1 MQTTEYLYGKQPS
14 ELPSM
19 DEALTARISA
29 ATELLTTLQEV
40 PLTYRDFYRVNKVRE
55 SIEFNTKLLE
65 GSI

>member
-1 MQTTEYLYGKQPS
+1 MQTTEYLYGKQLS

-40 PLTYRDFYRVNKVRE
+40 PLACRDFHRVNKVRE

>member
-29 ATELLTTLQEV
+29 ATELLTTLHEV
-40 PLTYRDFYRVNKVRE
+40 PLTYRDFHRVNKVRE

>member
-19 DEALTARISA
+19 DEALTARINA
-29 ATELLTTLQEV
+29 ALCLLDILQEV
-40 PLTYRDFYRVNKVRE
+40 PLTYRDFHRVNKVRE
-55 SIEFNTKLLE
+55 SVEFNTKLLE

>member
-40 PLTYRDFYRVNKVRE
+40 PLTYRDFHRVNKVRE

>member
-1 MQTTEYLYGKQPS
+1 
-14 ELPSM
+14 M

-40 PLTYRDFYRVNKVRE
+40 PLTYRDFHRVNKVRE